1 MHICTQQSNSKGKIL
16 ILLVTFV
23 KNAISNVL
31 DCSLLGYD
39 TGSSE
44 ILKEQ
49 VPLTTRKTMV

>member
-1 MHICTQQSNSKGKIL
+1 MQICTQQSNSKGKIL
-16 ILLVTFV
+16 ILPVTFA

-39 TGSSE
+39 AESSDV
-44 ILKEQ
+44 LKEQ

>member
-1 MHICTQQSNSKGKIL
+1 MQNCTQQSNSKGKIL
-16 ILLVTFV
+16 ILLVTFA

-39 TGSSE
+39 TASSD
-44 ILKEQ
+44 ILEEQ

>member
-1 MHICTQQSNSKGKIL
+1 MQICTQQSNSKGKIL
-16 ILLVTFV
+16 ILPVTFA

-39 TGSSE
+39 AESSD

-49 VPLTTRKTMV
+49 VPLTTRKAMV

>member
-1 MHICTQQSNSKGKIL
+1 MHICTQQSNSKREIL
-16 ILLVTFV
+16 IWLVTFV

-31 DCSLLGYD
+31 DYSLLGYD
-39 TGSSE
+39 TESPD